1 MGVLAL
7 AREMECHSC
16 PGLKIYKMRTVV
28 KSLHKRVLFVSQ
40 CNSSQIVSLQ
50 VQFKYDFLRL

>member
-16 PGLKIYKMRTVV
+16 PGLKIHKMRTVV
-28 KSLHKRVLFVSQ
+28 KNVLFVSQ

-50 VQFKYDFLRL
+50 VQI